1 MSSTDTTRHALPSD
15 HPSMQDALVQ
25 AFSADPLMSWL
36 FPASDGLAE
45 PGALAAFMTAEVG
58 GHQGHGHSYVID
70 DRAVALW
77 APPGAVVD
85 QSLVADV
92 MAAHAEPDRLER
104 SAESFLHMFEYHPAD
119 PHFYLAMIG
128 ANDASRG
135 QGLGS
140 VLLSRVLDTCDAE
153 GLVAHLESSN
163 IRNVSLYERHGFEVR
178 AEIEFAP
185 GVVLRPM
192 TRLPR

>member
-1 MSSTDTTRHALPSD
+1 MSSKKPARHALPSD
-15 HPSMQDALVQ
+15 HPSMHAALCQ
-25 AFSADPLMSWL
+25 AFAADPLMSWL
-36 FPASDGLAE
+36 FPGPDGFADSE
-45 PGALAAFMTAEVG
+45 ALAAFVTAEVG

-70 DRAVALW
+70 DSAVALW

-85 QSLVADV
+85 QSPVADV
-92 MAAHAEPDRLER
+92 MVAYAEPDRLER

-119 PHFYLAMIG
+119 PHFYLTMIG

-135 QGLGS
+135 RGLGS

-153 GLVAHLESSN
+153 GLLAHLESSN
-163 IRNVSLYERHGFEVR
+163 IRNVSLYERHGFEVK

>member
-1 MSSTDTTRHALPSD
+1 MSSPTSTRHALPSD
-15 HPSMQDALVQ
+15 HPAMHDALCQ
-25 AFSADPLMSWL
+25 AFAGDPLMNWLFPGADGSADP
-36 FPASDGLAE
+36 E
-45 PGALAAFMTAEVG
+45 ALAAFMTAEVG
-58 GHQGHGHSYVID
+58 SHQTHGHAYVIGAS
-70 DRAVALW
+70 AVALW

-85 QSLVADV
+85 QSPVADV
-92 MAAHAEPDRLER
+92 MATFAEPERLER
-104 SAESFLHMFEYHPAD
+104 SAESFLHMLEYHPTD

-140 VLLSRVLDTCDAE
+140 VLLARVLDTCDAE

-163 IRNVSLYERHGFEVR
+163 IRNVSLYERHGFEVT
-178 AEIEFAP
+178 AEVEFAP
-185 GVVLRPM
+185 GVVVRPM